1 MNDNR
6 KIRLIIKMT
15 FKLYK
20 DTHLFG
26 KFLFSKKIGIQLS
39 RRKRNYRPDIRQN
52 FQNLDQQGAEDKVF
66 FQIFKWGYVLV
77 LTDVNF
83 GFYVEP

>member
-15 FKLYK
+15 SKLYK

-52 FQNLDQQGAEDKVF
+52 FQNLD
-66 FQIFKWGYVLV
+66 
-77 LTDVNF
+77 
-83 GFYVEP
+83 